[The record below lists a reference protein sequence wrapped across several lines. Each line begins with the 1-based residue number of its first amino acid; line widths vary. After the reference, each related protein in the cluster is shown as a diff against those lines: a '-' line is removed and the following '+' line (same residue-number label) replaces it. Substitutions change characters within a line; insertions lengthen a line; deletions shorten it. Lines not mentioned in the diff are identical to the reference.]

1 VAGRDDFVDKGR
13 PVVRPLLLEYG
24 NEDEV
29 KLVEQGLLL
38 AQRLFGARALDNE
51 LDDEV
56 SDSWRLRAVSAGYRG
71 KLEVI
76 VT

>member
-1 VAGRDDFVDKGR
+1 MAGRDDFIDKGR

-56 SDSWRLRAVSAGYRG
+56 SDSYELHVVRIGC
-71 KLEVI
+71 
-76 VT
+76 